1 MCTEARRHRVSNLR
15 VRLIAIE
22 PHEYPAWLAIA
33 GRYRQD
39 DLDEMGVMARRRR
52 RDDFGRHIQEGCGL
66 RDEGA
71 KTLTRKHYVVSSPP
85 PRRAPRPQPCR
96 LAELLRVIA
105 HARASKF
112 TLDEQAEFQAELC
125 VQTSHVA

>member
-1 MCTEARRHRVSNLR
+1 MRDALFTAEWAARPSTAQLRMCTEARRDCVPNLR

-33 GRYRQD
+33 GRYCQD

-71 KTLTRKHYVVSSPP
+71 
-85 PRRAPRPQPCR
+85 
-96 LAELLRVIA
+96 
-105 HARASKF
+105 
-112 TLDEQAEFQAELC
+112 
-125 VQTSHVA
+125 

>member
-1 MCTEARRHRVSNLR
+1 MSDLSLSRRSRRDAMRDALFTAEWAARPSTAQLRMCTEARRDCVPNLR

-52 RDDFGRHIQEGCGL
+52 RDDFGRHIQQGCGL
-66 RDEGA
+66 RDEGG
-71 KTLTRKHYVVSSPP
+71 
-85 PRRAPRPQPCR
+85 
-96 LAELLRVIA
+96 
-105 HARASKF
+105 
-112 TLDEQAEFQAELC
+112 
-125 VQTSHVA
+125 